1 MIHYERMEEMTQDLK
16 PELVYYAGNTLLEG
30 PLWDEENHLL
40 YFISIEDN
48 MIYSLNEET
57 TEIQSYPTNSPV
69 GAAVVNKN
77 GKIISAEMDGIY
89 SIDLKT
95 KERTFLIQPNED
107 ERLRYNDGKI
117 DPRGRFLVGTMGYEE
132 IIDGAASLFVV
143 EDGDYKE
150 LLTDLSLSN
159 GMGWSEDGQTF
170 FHIDTPT
177 NKVKKYDYDL
187 ENASLSNG
195 RTIVEMTGDGSPDGM
210 CVDLDGNIWVAEY
223 GGKRI
228 RKWDSETGEQ
238 LIEIPMPV
246 SNITSCC
253 IGGPDKNYLY
263 ITTAKEDSE
272 ALSGGLF
279 KVKIR

>member
-1 MIHYERMEEMTQDLK
+1 MTQDLK
-16 PELVYYAGNTLLEG
+16 PELVYYAGNSLLEG
-30 PLWDEENHLL
+30 PLWDDESNLL

-57 TEIQSYPTNSPV
+57 TEIHSYPTNSPV
-69 GAAVVNKN
+69 GAAVLDGE

-95 KERTFLIQPNED
+95 KERAFLIQPNKD
-107 ERLRYNDGKI
+107 ERLRYNDGKL
-117 DPRGRFLVGTMGYEE
+117 DPSGRFLVGTMGYEE

-150 LLTDLSLSN
+150 MLTDLSLSN
-159 GMGWSEDGQTF
+159 GLGWSEDGQTF
-170 FHIDTPT
+170 YHIDTPT

-195 RTIVEMTGDGSPDGM
+195 RTVVEITDGGSPDGM
-210 CVDLDGNIWVAEY
+210 CVDLDGNIWVAEF

-228 RKWDSETGEQ
+228 CKWDSETGEQ
-238 LIEIPMPV
+238 LVEIPMPV

-253 IGGPDKNYLY
+253 LGGPDKDYLY
-263 ITTAKEDSE
+263 ITTAQEDGE